1 MLTLHIGGVLAVFPW
16 RGLWRLFGILGM
28 YQGAAQYPGESSAY
42 PMGGGAGRWGSPSGV
57 IGYRRRVP
65 LVSRG
70 YRLVGLVCAGVLS
83 LVRVA
88 IGVGGLAPLGSA

>member
-1 MLTLHIGGVLAVFPW
+1 MEIVRYLGHVPGSRSVSWRVLGVS
-16 RGLWRLFGILGM
+16 
-28 YQGAAQYPGESSAY
+28 Y
-42 PMGGGAGRWGSPSGV
+42 GGGAGRWGSPSGV

>member
-42 PMGGGAGRWGSPSGV
+42 PMGGGLGDGGLLVVSSG
-57 IGYRRRVP
+57 IGGGFLWY
-65 LVSRG
+65 
-70 YRLVGLVCAGVLS
+70 LVGIGWWAWY
-83 LVRVA
+83 VRVCCR
-88 IGVGGLAPLGSA
+88 